1 MGDKSNNPVGFFSNM
16 ISSVIKQDVPQPKLA
31 PHMPNLSSNN
41 SGDFFI
47 RMSMDMLNGSKEI
60 RRNET
65 FRKAITV
72 ALETLD
78 HPTTAANPL
87 SIFKPFQL
95 ACQSKDPEVN
105 IIAIDCLGKLF
116 TYNYWKFAAEVR
128 IEKQETKKKED
139 EEDNDGDNDG
149 TSEMIT
155 FVIDT
160 ICDTF
165 VGEGTDDK
173 VQLQIIK
180 ALQAALTNSDA
191 SFSLHGATLLKAIRT
206 TYNIFLL
213 SKSNDVQTIAQGTV
227 TQMVQNVLNRIPNP
241 LYAKK
246 GSSPMLNRSNTKLVS
261 KATISDR
268 SRNPSREVSKDL
280 PALPRNEPT
289 ESSPTEAVLPH
300 ESPTLDKELSDKAYD
315 REFKDAFKV
324 FRTLCILSAK
334 AIPVP
339 EGTIELRSQPM
350 RSKLLALYLI
360 SSILQS
366 HLYLFKMKAKPLY
379 ALVKDNQ
386 VPVENFKF
394 IDAIKELLIVTLSRN
409 ATSMVPP
416 VFDVCMELFGNLW
429 AGLRQFLKKEMNIFF
444 TEIIIPILE
453 ARKNI
458 VWYQRHSLFK
468 RLGQLFADPQ
478 LDGGKMLVE
487 IYLNYDCDI
496 DSTAKENIWER
507 MMNAI
512 GKVTSQHVDAS
523 AVSAPLIQSF
533 VNPSHGMPQLTT
545 ANLVS
550 LSREQVKELIS
561 VNGDALELR
570 KQGVKLMGYGIL
582 KPLYDWCSDR
592 AEMAKLEAETTKEEK
607 KSEPDNEKSLG
618 LIAEDDSHLPADDP
632 TQFGNQKLRKQNI
645 IEGIKKFNVKPKKG
659 VQFLLDNNCIR
670 SRTPRHIALFLASA
684 EGINKTQLGD
694 FLGEGEEENIAIMH
708 AFVEQFE
715 FIGMAFVEALRQFLQ
730 SFRLPGE
737 AQKIDRFMLKFAE
750 IYVKD
755 NPSSFTSADT
765 AYVLAYSVIM
775 LNTDQHNTQ
784 VKRKMSKHDFL
795 KNNRGIDGGK
805 DLPEEVLSIVFDE
818 IVNNEIIMKDE
829 QKAVP
834 NPKVPVDAKTTLAN
848 TSADMALKTEA
859 KISNILRRGV
869 SKRQAPDEKG
879 QHFIAASHHAHV
891 KPMFEIIWMS
901 VLSGLSTPL
910 QESEDVETIMSALE
924 GVKNATRIACLF
936 DLDLEKQTLLST
948 LSKFT
953 LLNNLQEMKAKNFE
967 AIKTLLDITLME
979 GDHLDSSWKDVVSC
993 ISNLEKLQIVA
1004 GLTTDDP
1011 SRSRHNTDMKR
1022 KETQLKPLG
1031 KGKFLEEA
1039 AAAAGSQSMTLT
1051 VDRIFTSSSK
1061 LSGTA
1066 IVHFV
1071 RALCESSWDEISS
1084 SNNNKEQIRMYCLQ
1098 RLVEISYYNMK
1109 RIRVE
1114 WSNIWAILGPHF
1126 DQVGC
1131 YPNTN
1136 VAFFALD
1143 KLRQLA
1149 MKFLEIEEL
1158 PNFKF
1163 QKEFLRPF
1171 EEIVKNN
1178 TDPKIKDMCLVCVQQ
1193 IIQVKGKSLKSGWKT
1208 LFEQVANLGFDL
1220 LKAVFKNN
1228 YETVVQ
1234 NGSLP
1239 DLVACAAEY
1248 CKNKKYPKLNS
1259 QSLDIFKQI
1268 IGKVS
1273 ETAIKKPTRQMS
1285 LVASPSAANILNDTP
1300 VAPVPTIGTLKR
1312 QTTHLIPP
1320 EEDICIRY
1328 WMPVLFGLHDLI
1340 MTCDL
1345 EVRTKALQFLFDTL
1359 KSHGE
1364 VFTTSFWEILTKGVL
1379 FPIFDDMK
1387 QTSVNTSILNS
1398 KFANKE
1404 ELNVWLSTTLIQA
1417 LRQFV
1422 ELFTHYYST
1431 LGFMLDGMLGLLKIC
1446 ILHENEALSRIGAT
1460 CIQQLVEHNNSCF
1473 GEKDWAL
1480 VCKTF
1485 QELFDE
1491 TAPTF
1496 LFFNYTEEIKDEK
1509 FAFLDRPLGPAP
1521 EKKEFQKQLARCVL
1535 HLHVVQTLQDVLA
1548 TGPDDMVYK
1557 QVPSNTLILL
1567 LDCFRS
1573 SFHLAHVFNETIEL
1587 RQALFKKGYM
1597 KNLPNLLKQETL
1609 CVNAYLMFLIKIY
1622 TDPSESR
1629 QEIKNSTQDKFISLC
1644 LEILKTF
1651 NTLEEGNQ
1659 RNLTSWRPV
1668 IIMIL
1673 NALVKFDDGQFK
1685 QHAQIFYTPVIN
1697 LLMHDLNQEIRM
1709 AIHGV
1714 MLRIGKIFGLVNEN
1728 DILQIPAAVQPE
1740 QPENIE

>member
-1 MGDKSNNPVGFFSNM
+1 
-16 ISSVIKQDVPQPKLA
+16 
-31 PHMPNLSSNN
+31 
-41 SGDFFI
+41 
-47 RMSMDMLNGSKEI
+47 MSMDMLNGSKEI
-60 RRNET
+60 RRNEA
-65 FRKAITV
+65 FKKAITS
-72 ALETLD
+72 ALEALD
-78 HPTTAANPL
+78 NPASTANPL
-87 SIFKPFQL
+87 AIFKPFQL

-116 TYNYWKFAAEVR
+116 TYNYWKFASEVR
-128 IEKQETKKKED
+128 IEKHEIKKKD
-139 EEDNDGDNDG
+139 EEEEIDGDNDG

-165 VGEGTDDK
+165 VGEGTDEK

-180 ALQAALTNSDA
+180 ALQAALTNTDS

-241 LYAKK
+241 LYPKK
-246 GSSPMLNRSNTKLVS
+246 SSSPMLNRSNTKLMS
-261 KATISDR
+261 KPTITDR
-268 SRNPSREVSKDL
+268 SRHPSKEVSNIPKDL
-280 PALPRNEPT
+280 PSLPKSESNESNSA
-289 ESSPTEAVLPH
+289 EGNLPH
-300 ESPTLDKELSDKAYD
+300 EPNLDKDLSDKAYD

-334 AIPVP
+334 TIPVP

-350 RSKLLALYLI
+350 RSKLLALHLI

-366 HLYLFKMKAKPLY
+366 HLYIFKMKAKPLY
-379 ALVKDNQ
+379 MLVKDNQ
-386 VPVENFKF
+386 VSIENFKF
-394 IDAIKELLIVTLSRN
+394 IDAVKELLIVTLSRN

-468 RLGQLFADPQ
+468 RLGQLFSDPQ

-496 DSTAKENIWER
+496 DSSAKENIWER

-545 ANLVS
+545 ANLVQ

-582 KPLYDWCSDR
+582 KPLYDWCSER
-592 AEMAKLEAETTKEEK
+592 AESAKLDAEASKDREEK
-607 KSEPDNEKSLG
+607 KTEPENEKSLG
-618 LIAEDDSHLPADDP
+618 LISEDDSQALVDDP
-632 TQFGNQKLRKQNI
+632 TQFGNLKLRKQNI
-645 IEGIKKFNVKPKKG
+645 IEGIKKFNIKPKKG
-659 VQFLLDNNCIR
+659 VQFLLDNDCIR
-670 SRTPRHIALFLASA
+670 SRTPRHIAQFLATA

-694 FLGEGEEENIAIMH
+694 FLGEGDEENIAIMH

-715 FIGMAFVEALRQFLQ
+715 FVGMAFVEALRQFLQ

-750 IYVKD
+750 IYVKG
-755 NPSSFTSADT
+755 NPTSFSSADT

-775 LNTDQHNTQ
+775 LNTDQHNSQ
-784 VKRKMSKHDFL
+784 VKRKMTKQDFL

-805 DLPEEVLSIVFDE
+805 DLPEEVLGSVFDE

-829 QKAVP
+829 QKQQP
-834 NPKVPVDAKTTLAN
+834 NPKAPVDAKTTLAK
-848 TSADMALKTEA
+848 TSEDMAIKTEA

-869 SKRQAPDEKG
+869 SKRQAQDDKAH
-879 QHFIAASHHAHV
+879 HFIFASHYAHV

-924 GVKNATRIACLF
+924 GVKNATRISCLF

-953 LLNNLQEMKAKNFE
+953 LLNNIQEMRAKNFE
-967 AIKTLLDITLME
+967 AIKTLLEITLLE

-1004 GLTTDDP
+1004 GLTSDDP
-1011 SRSRHNTDMKR
+1011 SRSRNNTDLKR
-1022 KETQLKPLG
+1022 KETQLRPQA

-1051 VDRIFTSSSK
+1051 VDRIFTASSK

-1071 RALCESSWDEISS
+1071 RALCESSWDEITS
-1084 SNNNKEQIRMYCLQ
+1084 SNNSKEQIRMYCLQ

-1178 TDPKIKDMCLVCVQQ
+1178 SDPKIKDMCLVCVQQ

-1208 LFEQVANLGFDL
+1208 LFGTILRVGREANEQIVTLGFDL
-1220 LKAVFKNN
+1220 LKTVFKNN
-1228 YETVVQ
+1228 YDTVVQ

-1239 DLVACAAEY
+1239 DLVACIAEY
-1248 CKNKKYPKLNS
+1248 CKNKKYPKLNT
-1259 QSLDIFKQI
+1259 QSLDIYKQLI
-1268 IGKVS
+1268 AKIA
-1273 ETAIKKPTRQMS
+1273 ETSVKKPMRQMS
-1285 LVASPSAANILNDTP
+1285 LVASPSVANVFSDTP
-1300 VAPVPTIGTLKR
+1300 VSTTGTLKK
-1312 QTTHLIPP
+1312 QTTHQISP
-1320 EEDICIRY
+1320 EEDICIRL

-1345 EVRTKALQFLFDTL
+1345 EVRTKAMQYLFDTL

-1379 FPIFDDMK
+1379 FPIFDDLK
-1387 QTSVNTSILNS
+1387 QSSANTSILNS
-1398 KFANKE
+1398 KFANKD

-1422 ELFTHYYST
+1422 ELFTHYYTT
-1431 LGFMLDGMLGLLKIC
+1431 LGFMLDGMLGLMKIC

-1460 CIQQLVEHNNSCF
+1460 CIQQLIEHNNISF
-1473 GEKDWAL
+1473 DEKDWDL
-1480 VCKTF
+1480 VCKMF
-1485 QELFDE
+1485 KELFDE
-1491 TAPTF
+1491 TSPTF
-1496 LFFNYTEEIKDEK
+1496 LFYNYTEEETKDEK
-1509 FAFLDRPLGPAP
+1509 FAFLNRPLGPAP
-1521 EKKEFQKQLARCVL
+1521 EKKEFQRQLARCVL
-1535 HLHVVQTLQDVLA
+1535 HLHVVQTLQDVIA
-1548 TGPDDMVYK
+1548 TGPDDIVYK
-1557 QVPSNTLILL
+1557 QIPNNTLLEL
-1567 LDCFRS
+1567 LDCFRAS
-1573 SFHLAHVFNETIEL
+1573 YHLAHVFNESIEL
-1587 RQALFKKGYM
+1587 RQALFRKGYM

-1622 TDPSESR
+1622 TDTSNNR
-1629 QEIKNSTQDKFISLC
+1629 TEIKNSTQDKFISLC
-1644 LEILKTF
+1644 LEVLKTF

-1659 RNLTSWRPV
+1659 RNLASWRPV

-1673 NALVKFDDGQFK
+1673 TALVKFDDEQFK
-1685 QHAQIFYTPVIN
+1685 QHLHVFYTPVIN
-1697 LLMHDLNQEIRM
+1697 LLMHDLNQEIRLAM
-1709 AIHGV
+1709 HGV
-1714 MLRIGKIFGLVNEN
+1714 MIRIGKIYSLVNAN
-1728 DILQIPAAVQPE
+1728 DIVQLPAVVQSE
-1740 QPENIE
+1740 APENIE